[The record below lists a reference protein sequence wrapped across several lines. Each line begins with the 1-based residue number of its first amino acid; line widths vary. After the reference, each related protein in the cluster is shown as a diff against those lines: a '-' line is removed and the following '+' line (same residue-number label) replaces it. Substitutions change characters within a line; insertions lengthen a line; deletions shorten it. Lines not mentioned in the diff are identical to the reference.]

1 MLLYGAE
8 GYEKISTKAKVALG
22 WCYQLTLPADTL
34 GIISCL
40 LTVFQIGELQVLIS
54 ARLRCG
60 MVEKI
65 FLFLFSSI
73 SESCSILYMP

>member
-54 ARLRCG
+54 
-60 MVEKI
+60 V
-65 FLFLFSSI
+65 
-73 SESCSILYMP
+73 